1 MTIGSLLASLTAA
14 TLSLAALPPH
24 AAEAGDFPSLNFIE
38 FRLEP
43 IRSKLESYVGRLSS
57 AKRKDETIIGQA
69 SGKIAPENPEITATA
84 TPPSKNTCLTK
95 QYLATG
101 AVLFKDTCTRQWAI
115 NSTAVATH
123 KPARRTC
130 LRKEVSDD
138 GIVIFRDTCTN
149 EWAMNNSQ
157 HPTDPPR

>member
-1 MTIGSLLASLTAA
+1 MTIKSLLTALTAA
-14 TLSLAALPPH
+14 TLGLAALAPH
-24 AAEAGDFPSLNFIE
+24 AAEAGDFPSLHFIE
-38 FRLEP
+38 LHLEP
-43 IRSKLESYVGRLSS
+43 IRSELESYVGRVSS

-84 TPPSKNTCLTK
+84 TPHSKDTCLTK

-101 AVLFKDTCTRQWAI
+101 AVLFEDTCTRQWAI

-149 EWAMNNSQ
+149 EWAMNDSQ